1 MREEV
6 TSSAMT
12 GDEEGEEKTEM
23 RKRKENIKSRWE
35 QEKGVKKTQ
44 IREPKRGMRPK
55 PVAPAS

>member
-1 MREEV
+1 MREEEV

-35 QEKGVKKTQ
+35 QEKGG
-44 IREPKRGMRPK
+44 EENSDP
-55 PVAPAS
+55 